1 MLNVVIFTLWMLDI
15 FNYYKL
21 FLTLFANTV
30 NFLETVVLFE
40 GLLFSFL
47 S

>member
-1 MLNVVIFTLWMLDI
+1 MWSFLPFGCWKF

-21 FLTLFANTV
+21 FLALFENTV
-30 NFLETVVLFE
+30 NVLETVVLLE

>member
-1 MLNVVIFTLWMLDI
+1 MWSFLSFGCWMF

-21 FLTLFANTV
+21 FLALFANTV
-30 NFLETVVLFE
+30 NVLETVVLLE

>member
-1 MLNVVIFTLWMLDI
+1 MWSFLSFGRWMF
-15 FNYYKL
+15 FNYKL
-21 FLTLFANTV
+21 FLALFANSV

-40 GLLFSFL
+40 GLLFRFL